1 MPRDLQGLCAHAML
15 DPAGGE
21 VCNGAFPTTTGS
33 NWGGTLNQALAGK
46 KKLYL
51 PGPRWE
57 QSSGNSG
64 RKK

>member
-1 MPRDLQGLCAHAML
+1 MPMGLQGLCAHAML

-21 VCNGAFPTTTGS
+21 GSNGAFPTTGL
-33 NWGGTLNQALAGK
+33 NWRGTLKQALAGK

-51 PGPRWE
+51 PEPRWE